1 MKKIIIAAVALVVL
15 VVVAIFCLPFF
26 IDINQHRG
34 EIQAQLQNRLHR
46 PVQLGAMSLAVFP
59 LRVEVKDVSIAEDPR
74 FSSKVPF
81 AQVGEMDI
89 SIKLLPLLTKSVE
102 INSLTLKR
110 PQIELIKDAAGVWNF
125 SSLGQASA
133 TTAPSAAPP
142 APAPPAAAQPSGAA
156 AKPESGGGSS
166 FSLGE
171 LKITDGQVAV
181 TDLQKH
187 QKREVYDHIDLTVDD
202 YADGKP
208 FSIDLAAHLPG
219 KGAQTIALSGKAGP
233 LNQAETLSTPFDG
246 KLKLNEVSLDGVQK
260 FLNSAALEGTD
271 AVISGSTD
279 LVSAGGKM
287 AAKGSLK
294 MNDAVVHNV
303 QVGYPIT
310 ADFDVNDDLKNDV
323 IEIKQGDVKL
333 GSTPLT
339 VSGTLN
345 THNTPGTAS
354 LNISAKDASIEDAAR
369 LAAAFG
375 VAFSPDTKITG
386 KISANIHAEGPT
398 NNLALNGT
406 VNGHNLEVTGKD
418 IPSAVK
424 VPALDL
430 TMTPQDIRS
439 APFTATSGATTLN
452 GQFAMAQYTSPSP
465 TVDATIKTVNARV
478 DELLNIA
485 KAYGVDAVKG
495 MSGTGAITL
504 DLHATGPIK
513 NTDAM
518 NFSGSGAAQNANI
531 KTPALTQPVNIR
543 NVNMQFTQN
552 SLNLTNINAAVGS
565 TNATGNLSVANFNA
579 PRLTFALAADKLNV
593 MELQKLVAPDKPAPA
608 KKAAASW
615 SLIPSA
621 EASPA
626 PAAKPSLL
634 DQATGSGT
642 ISVGSLIYD
651 RTVVSNV
658 KSNVNLNHGVIQLS
672 PFSGLVFGGQING
685 SITADLRQATSSFA
699 VNAKLNGADANQL
712 LTAVNNVK
720 DTVYGALNA
729 SLNQTFSTPASGD
742 VTQTMNG
749 PFQFTLTNGKLTKLD
764 LVSELAKIGKFTGG
778 SAGGGKGFTSISS
791 MSGTFDVHNGVA
803 NTNDLKAALD
813 VGTMAAVGTINLV
826 NQAIALH
833 LTAVLSKQYS
843 QSVGGAGVGGFM
855 TTALGNK
862 NGELVIPVIIGGTMG
877 HATVTPDVQ
886 KMAEMKL
893 NNIIPNAAGMLGGKG
908 GAAGIVGG
916 LLGGGQQQPQ
926 GQQAGKP
933 AQQPTQ
939 QQQLQNA
946 LGGLLG
952 GSKKKPPQ

>member
-1 MKKIIIAAVALVVL
+1 MKKIIIAAIALVVL
-15 VVVAIFCLPFF
+15 VVVAMLCLPFF

-59 LRVEVKDVSIAEDPR
+59 LRVEVKDVNIAEDPR
-74 FSSKVPF
+74 FPSKLAF

-89 SIKLLPLLTKSVE
+89 SLKLLPLLTKSVE

-110 PQIELIKDAAGVWNF
+110 PQIELIKDADGVWNF
-125 SSLGQASA
+125 ASLGQA
-133 TTAPSAAPP
+133 PV
-142 APAPPAAAQPSGAA
+142 APAGSTPSTPPPVAASA
-156 AKPESGGGSS
+156 AKPESGGGTA

-187 QKREVYDHIDLTVDD
+187 PPREVYDHIDLTVDD

-208 FSIDLAAHLPG
+208 FSIDLAAHIPG
-219 KGAQTIALSGKAGP
+219 KGAETIALTGKVGP
-233 LNQAETLSTPFDG
+233 INQAEMLSTPFDG
-246 KLKLNEVSLDGVQK
+246 KLKLNEVSLAGAQK
-260 FLNSAALEGTD
+260 FLNNTALEGTD
-271 AVISGSTD
+271 AVFSGSTD
-279 LVSAGGKM
+279 LVNAAGKM

-294 MNDAVVHNV
+294 IADAVVHNV
-303 QVGYPIT
+303 QVGYPIN
-310 ADFDVNDDLKNDV
+310 ADFDVTDDLKND
-323 IEIKQGDVKL
+323 IIAIKQGDVKL

-339 VSGTLN
+339 VNGTLN
-345 THNTPGTAS
+345 THNTPSLAN

-375 VAFSPDTKITG
+375 VAFSPDAKITG
-386 KISANIHAEGPT
+386 NLSANVHAEGPT
-398 NNLALNGT
+398 DNLALNGT
-406 VNGHNLEVTGKD
+406 VNGRNLEVTGKD

-424 VPALDL
+424 VPSLDL

-465 TVDATIKTVNARV
+465 TVDATIKTVNAKLN
-478 DELLNIA
+478 ELLNMA
-485 KAYGVDAVKG
+485 KAYGVDAAKG

-518 NFSGSGAAQNANI
+518 VFSGSGAVQDATL

-543 NVNMQFTQN
+543 NVNLQFTQN
-552 SLNLTNINAAVGS
+552 SLNLTNFNAAVGS
-565 TNATGNLSVANFNA
+565 TNATGSLSVANFQA

-593 MELQKLVAPDKPAPA
+593 MELQKLVASDKPAPA
-608 KKAAASW
+608 KRASASW
-615 SLIPSA
+615 SLIPTA
-621 EASPA
+621 EAAPA

-634 DQATGSGT
+634 DEATGSGT

-658 KSNVNLNHGVIQLS
+658 KSNVNLNHGVIQLN
-672 PFSGLVFGGQING
+672 PLTGQVFGGQING

-699 VNAKLNGADANQL
+699 INAKLNGADANQL
-712 LTAVNNVK
+712 LTAVASTK
-720 DTVYGALNA
+720 DTVYGTLNA
-729 SLNQTFSTPASGD
+729 NMNQTFSTPALGD
-742 VTQTMNG
+742 VTQTLNG
-749 PFQFTLTNGKLTKLD
+749 PFQFTLSNGKLTKID
-764 LVSELAKIGKFTGG
+764 LVSELAKVGKFTGG
-778 SAGGGKGFTSISS
+778 STGGGKGYTSISS

-813 VGTMAAVGTINLV
+813 VGNLAANGTINLV
-826 NQAIALH
+826 NQALALH
-833 LTAVLSKQYS
+833 MTATLSKQYS

-862 NGELVIPVIIGGTMG
+862 NGELVIPVIVGGTMG
-877 HATVTPDVQ
+877 HAVVTPDVQ

-893 NNIIPNAAGMLGGKG
+893 NNIVPNAGGL
-908 GAAGIVGG
+908 VNS
-916 LLGGGQQQPQ
+916 LLGGGHQPQ
-926 GQQAGKP
+926 GQQVGKP
-933 AQQPTQ
+933 GQQPTQ

-952 GSKKKPPQ
+952 GSKKKP